1 MSELTHLRLMGGQ
14 LSGEVKWNELPK
26 NLVRLNLWDNK
37 FSTISDAKDLPRNLK
52 YLGLTTN
59 SFNKDDLEKLKE
71 EKPEG
76 LEFEC

>member
-1 MSELTHLRLMGGQ
+1 M
-14 LSGEVKWNELPK
+14 SGEVKLNELPK